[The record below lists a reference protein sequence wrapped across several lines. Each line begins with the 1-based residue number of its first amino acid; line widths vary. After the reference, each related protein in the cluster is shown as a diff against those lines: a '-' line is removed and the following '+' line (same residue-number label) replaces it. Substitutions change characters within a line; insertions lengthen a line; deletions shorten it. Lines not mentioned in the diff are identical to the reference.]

1 MRRETKSK
9 DLTLVADF
17 MSFDFSRKYRPLSKK
32 DVPSMWVRWW
42 LGSGFDSPAG
52 WKKAHEIQKAV
63 LAAHTSGNLEPLADN
78 LNRHFRQV
86 FWEVNNRIVTPLPVI
101 THPESYL
108 YSSLV
113 HVINSGQF
121 WQLKRCA
128 ECKRFFLGKRK
139 YCAVTCLKKRNNR
152 TAQERV
158 EKARR
163 TKRFNE
169 VFPKLVRLQKMAKTA
184 PLSEMLDKLQG
195 FNPKLLATIIEDT
208 KPLKELASQVKYKN
222 RKILMEAKL

>member
-1 MRRETKSK
+1 
-9 DLTLVADF
+9 
-17 MSFDFSRKYRPLSKK
+17 
-32 DVPSMWVRWW
+32 
-42 LGSGFDSPAG
+42 
-52 WKKAHEIQKAV
+52 
-63 LAAHTSGNLEPLADN
+63 
-78 LNRHFRQV
+78 
-86 FWEVNNRIVTPLPVI
+86 VTPLPVI

-163 TKRFNE
+163 AKRFHE
-169 VFPKLVRLQKMAKTA
+169 VFPKLVRLQKMAKTV
-184 PLSEMLDKLQG
+184 PFSGIVDKVPG
-195 FNPKLLATIIEDT
+195 FDPKLLALVIEG
-208 KPLKELASQVKYKN
+208 KEPLNEIASQVKYKS
-222 RKILMEAKL
+222 RKILMNAKL